1 MKHEEFEQQMFAHVN
16 ENCKMKELDR
26 QEVARAAREEYL
38 LIRKRKKINAVMRII
53 AYTACL
59 ATIMFA
65 VIVLNALGYIPAVIA
80 IIAMAVVGYVVGLNV
95 NSLFN
100 RIKK

>member
-1 MKHEEFEQQMFAHVN
+1 MKHDEFENQMFACVN

-38 LIRKRKKINAVMRII
+38 LIRKRKKIDAVMRII
-53 AYTACL
+53 AWTACF

-65 VIVLNALGYIPAVIA
+65 VVVLNALGKIPAVIA
-80 IIAMAVVGYVVGLNV
+80 IVAMALVGYVVGLNV
-95 NSLFN
+95 NSLMN